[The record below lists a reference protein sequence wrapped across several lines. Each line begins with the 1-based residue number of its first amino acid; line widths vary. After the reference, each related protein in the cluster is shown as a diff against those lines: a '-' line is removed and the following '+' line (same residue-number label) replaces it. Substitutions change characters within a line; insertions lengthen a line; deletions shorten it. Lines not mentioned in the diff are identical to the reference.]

1 MKSNKCNF
9 DMLLHKQK
17 NSMLSSFG
25 ELISDTENR
34 ILQGIPIEVEQEVE
48 RQIEKEHAGIPKG
61 AGYCHMFW
69 KRKKELL
76 KERGYDWKSPVE
88 QNRHILYD

>member
-34 ILQGIPIEVEQEVE
+34 ILQGIPIEVEQAHF
-48 RQIEKEHAGIPKG
+48 I
-61 AGYCHMFW
+61 
-69 KRKKELL
+69 
-76 KERGYDWKSPVE
+76 
-88 QNRHILYD
+88 